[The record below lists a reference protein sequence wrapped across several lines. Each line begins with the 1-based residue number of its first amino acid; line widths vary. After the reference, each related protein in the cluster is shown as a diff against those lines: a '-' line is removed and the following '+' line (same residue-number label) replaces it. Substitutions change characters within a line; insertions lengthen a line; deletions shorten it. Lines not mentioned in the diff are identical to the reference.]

1 MLLGVNIDNR
11 SAVTRQGLELPANRS
26 EYEWYIVPAEY
37 EHLNFGVSFVESDDG
52 VKPVLMLDGQPV
64 DEEIAQQLQQE
75 CYLDPTSVIEL
86 VASKTELTTGD
97 QLDVSLQVGGEPIA
111 EDVEIQVFEAG
122 ILVGRK
128 VGTSISI
135 RFSKPGRYK
144 VTVKDKPCVPAE
156 VYVQDSSVQII

>member
-1 MLLGVNIDNR
+1 
-11 SAVTRQGLELPANRS
+11 
-26 EYEWYIVPAEY
+26 
-37 EHLNFGVSFVESDDG
+37 

-64 DEEIAQQLQQE
+64 DEETTQQLQQE
-75 CYLDPTSVIEL
+75 CFLDPASVIEL
-86 VASKTELTTGD
+86 VASKAELTTGE

-122 ILVGRK
+122 LLVGRK
-128 VGTSISI
+128 VGTDISI

-144 VTVKDKPCVPAE
+144 VTVKDKPCVPVE